1 MSLFTRNSAHKNAQ
15 KSGRIRDLNT
25 CQFCG
30 SRSKPEGH
38 HINFLSKGGAAH
50 KDNIITLCHDCHLD
64 VHKGKKQVSK
74 F

>member
-1 MSLFTRNSAHKNAQ
+1 MGLFTRTSAHRNAQ
-15 KSGRIRDLNT
+15 KAGKARDLNI

-30 SRSKPEGH
+30 SRKRPEGH

-50 KDNIITLCHDCHLD
+50 KDNIITLCHSCHLD
-64 VHKGKKQVSK
+64 VHQGKKKVSR

>member
-1 MSLFTRNSAHKNAQ
+1 MGLFTRNSAHRNAQ
-15 KSGRIRDLNT
+15 RAGKSRDLNT

-30 SRSKPEGH
+30 SKSNAEGH

-50 KDNIITLCHDCHLD
+50 KDNIITLCHDCHTD
-64 VHKGKKQVSK
+64 VHKGKKHVSR